1 MQQGPAPDRF
11 LVGLATLGVL
21 CNMAEDGTL
30 VCLIDDA
37 QWLDRASIQ
46 VLAFIGRRLAAER
59 FALVFAVREP
69 SAVLEL
75 DGLPELVIEGL
86 GDHHARRLLEYA
98 VTGRLDEQVRDRI
111 VALSMVQ
118 WTIGA
123 ILGLVVAT
131 LVPGFAARLLHVRAE
146 DAVFIMAPAGVGMVL
161 GTALLNRWG
170 DRLGPNQSVGNAPVA

>member
-59 FALVFAVREP
+59 FRNSTDCP
-69 SAVLEL
+69 SLSSKVW
-75 DGLPELVIEGL
+75 
-86 GDHHARRLLEYA
+86 
-98 VTGRLDEQVRDRI
+98 VT
-111 VALSMVQ
+111 
-118 WTIGA
+118 T
-123 ILGLVVAT
+123 T
-131 LVPGFAARLLHVRAE
+131 PAACWR
-146 DAVFIMAPAGVGMVL
+146 
-161 GTALLNRWG
+161 
-170 DRLGPNQSVGNAPVA
+170 GP